1 LPRILPRQQTCWNG
15 PLLQLQHNSEDSW
28 G

>member
-15 PLLQLQHNSEDSW
+15 QLLQLQHNSEDSW